1 MKILQFAFD
10 SRDSSGA
17 NSYLPHNYIENSVVY
32 TGTHDNETMMGW
44 FDSIL
49 PIEKKA
55 LKEYL
60 KIESD
65 SHEEWLDACLA
76 LVFSSVSRM
85 CIIPLQD
92 YLMKDNS
99 ARMNT
104 PNTLGGNWMWRVLQ
118 EELTE
123 ALNEKMKTL
132 TTTYHR
138 Y

>member
-1 MKILQFAFD
+1 
-10 SRDSSGA
+10 
-17 NSYLPHNYIENSVVY
+17 
-32 TGTHDNETMMGW
+32 
-44 FDSIL
+44 
-49 PIEKKA
+49 
-55 LKEYL
+55 
-60 KIESD
+60 
-65 SHEEWLDACLA
+65 
-76 LVFSSVSRM
+76 
-85 CIIPLQD
+85 
-92 YLMKDNS
+92 MKDNS